1 MEIILI
7 AAMSLN
13 RVIGRKNSIPWH
25 FPEEIQH
32 FKVNTTGHAVIM
44 GRNTFE
50 SIGKALPNREN
61 IVLSRKTTLTLPGC
75 HVAHSLEEGIT
86 YCSYMEKVFI
96 IGGRVVYRQ
105 AMEYVDTILLS
116 ILPTEYSGDI
126 YFPDI
131 PEDSFLLVSEKEIGT
146 EQPFTLQKYQRI
158 VNSQRPL
165 PQIPD

>member
-13 RVIGRKNSIPWH
+13 RVIGEKNRIPWH
-25 FPEEIQH
+25 LPEEMQH
-32 FKVNTTGHAVIM
+32 FKASTMGHAVIM

-50 SIGKALPNREN
+50 SIGKHLPGRKN
-61 IVLSRKTTLTLPGC
+61 IVLSSKTSLKLPGC
-75 HVAHSLEEGIT
+75 HVAHSLEDGIR
-86 YCSYMEKVFI
+86 YCSPMEKVFI
-96 IGGRVVYRQ
+96 IGGRVVYEQ

-116 ILPTEYSGDI
+116 ILPTEYPGDI

-131 PEDSFLLVSEKEIGT
+131 PKDRFLLVSEKEIGT

-158 VNSQRPL
+158 VTLVNRK
-165 PQIPD
+165 